1 MFDIA
6 FSEIIVVCIVSLIV
20 LGPTQSI
27 ALLKEFFNIIDIIKS
42 WYVDFT
48 ERVKADL
55 DEEDLVNIIYDEEGK
70 PYKAYNIE
78 SIKPYL
84 KENRDE

>member
-20 LGPTQSI
+20 LGPAQSI
-27 ALLKEFFNIIDIIKS
+27 ALLKEFFNIINTLKS
-42 WYVDFT
+42 WYIDFT
-48 ERVKADL
+48 ERLKIEL
-55 DEEDLVNIIYDEEGK
+55 DEEDLVEIIYDEEGR
-70 PYKAYNIE
+70 PHKAYNIE

-84 KENRDE
+84 KGKQDE